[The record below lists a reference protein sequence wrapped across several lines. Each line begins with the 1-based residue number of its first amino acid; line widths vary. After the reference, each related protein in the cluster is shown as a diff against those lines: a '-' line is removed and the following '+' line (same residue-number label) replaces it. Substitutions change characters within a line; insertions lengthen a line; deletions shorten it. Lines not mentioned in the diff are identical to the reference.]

1 MTYDSNRRGI
11 DTTVAEA
18 VRVAQSAPPAQRP
31 QVFLYSRASY
41 YAVGF
46 AGKAWAQNESGLL
59 QQTDLESAIAR
70 PAAHGINGIVLWGSS
85 EDCTPTAGGLSA
97 AAKCAEQSEF
107 IRSSLGPA
115 ALGAIAAADECAKK
129 HCPQG
134 GRCIGIDATGK
145 ELDKPTCSAKME
157 KQTEQ
162 Q

>member
-1 MTYDSNRRGI
+1 MNKSIELVLADHPGITMAAAEVEAGRRW
-11 DTTVAEA
+11 D
-18 VRVAQSAPPAQRP
+18 
-31 QVFLYSRASY
+31 RA
-41 YAVGF
+41 
-46 AGKAWAQNESGLL
+46 
-59 QQTDLESAIAR
+59 
-70 PAAHGINGIVLWGSS
+70 SS
-85 EDCTPTAGGLSA
+85 EDCLSTAGGLSA
-97 AAKCAEQSEF
+97 AVKCAEQSDF